1 LSSFLYITGFLL
13 WIASVILSI
22 IFNPYGLIIFSVL
35 FALGCISIGIG
46 RTIVMYN
53 ELIDKQ
59 GEIKSDLN
67 RVQVTL
73 DEFKKQNK

>member
-1 LSSFLYITGFLL
+1 
-13 WIASVILSI
+13 
-22 IFNPYGLIIFSVL
+22 
-35 FALGCISIGIG
+35 
-46 RTIVMYN
+46 MYN